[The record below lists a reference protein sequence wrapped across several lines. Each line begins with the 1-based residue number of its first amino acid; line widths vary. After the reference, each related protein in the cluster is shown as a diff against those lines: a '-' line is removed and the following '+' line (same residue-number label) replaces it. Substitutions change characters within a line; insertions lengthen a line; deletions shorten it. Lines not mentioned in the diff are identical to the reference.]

1 AEKDQRNVGLQRDIA
16 VSHNKI
22 GDALAA
28 QGATD
33 DALKSYRAGLAIRE
47 RLVAQ
52 DPANAQLQ
60 WDLLVLQWRL
70 ASSGDDPAKR
80 FGMIVSTMR
89 DLAAKR
95 QLSVDQARWLSAAE
109 QELARV
115 RRH

>member
-1 AEKDQRNVGLQRDIA
+1 RGALDDALAAYRTSLSLRERLADKDQRNVGLQRDIA

-33 DALKSYRAGLAIRE
+33 DALKSYQAGLAIRE

-70 ASSGDDPAKR
+70 ASSGDDPAK
-80 FGMIVSTMR
+80 
-89 DLAAKR
+89 
-95 QLSVDQARWLSAAE
+95 
-109 QELARV
+109 
-115 RRH
+115 